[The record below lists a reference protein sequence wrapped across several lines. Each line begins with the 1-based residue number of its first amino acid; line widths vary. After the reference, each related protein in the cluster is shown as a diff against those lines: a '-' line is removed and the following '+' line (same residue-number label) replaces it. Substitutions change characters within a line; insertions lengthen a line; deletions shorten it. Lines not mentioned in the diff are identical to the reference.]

1 VAPIGPDG
9 SVGVIFCQ
17 LAVQMANY
25 IQRILTMTKGPMIV
39 LLSNRSWLSLLAV
52 AGVLL
57 CGHAPARA
65 QQFSADLV
73 TLKGDGTSAPA
84 GRVHV
89 SSDKVRIET
98 PELADGFFVIDGAK
112 PAAFFVRPAARLFM
126 DARQSSRLTRI
137 FVQVDPDDPCRQW
150 EAMAKVAG
158 VVDHGAKSQGSWRC
172 ERVGEETIDGNIT
185 IAYRAILSPN
195 QELFG
200 WIDPA
205 RRFPLRIKTE
215 DGAVITAQNVRD
227 EQQPAQLFE
236 IPSSFRKFDPEAL
249 IRQIKQSDVWVANEK
264 DSQRPLP

>member
-1 VAPIGPDG
+1 
-9 SVGVIFCQ
+9 
-17 LAVQMANY
+17 MAND
-25 IQRILTMTKGPMIV
+25 IQRILTMTKHPMIV
-39 LLSNRSWLSLLAV
+39 LPSNRSWLSLLAV
-52 AGVLL
+52 AGFLL

-73 TLKGDGTSAPA
+73 RLKDDGASPLA
-84 GRVHV
+84 GRLRV

-98 PELADGFFVIDGAK
+98 PELSEGFFVIEGAK

-126 DARQSSRLTRI
+126 EARQSSRLTRI
-137 FVQVDPDDPCRQW
+137 FVQVDPDNPCRQW

-158 VVDHGAKSQGSWRC
+158 VVDQGAKNQDNWRC
-172 ERVGEETIDGNIT
+172 ERVGEETIDGNDTIT
-185 IAYRAILSPN
+185 YRAVLAPN

-205 RRFPLRIKTE
+205 RKFPLRIKTE
-215 DGAVITAQNVRD
+215 DGAVITARNIRD
-227 EQQPAQLFE
+227 EPQSAQMFE
-236 IPSSFRKFDPEAL
+236 IPSGFRRFDPEAL